1 MMQRSDAIWK
11 SAVVT
16 KDFLE
21 GMRGAIP
28 LAAEQLAV
36 MVRIIQ
42 AARPDLEN
50 FLDLGCGDGVLAQ
63 AVLAH
68 YPDANGVLLDFSEP
82 MIEAAQHKLATCKEN
97 LTFLVQDYGL
107 PQWLEAVK
115 PYAPFD
121 AIVSGFSIHH
131 QPDKRKRELYQE
143 IFDLLKSGG
152 VFLNLEHVA
161 PPSAW
166 VEHIFDEIFVDAT
179 LAYNQSRGVETS
191 REQTAHEYHS
201 RPHKEA
207 NILAPMELQCDWLRE
222 IGFEHVD
229 CYLKIFELALFG
241 GVRPSG

>member
-42 AARPDLEN
+42 SACPNLKN

-68 YPDANGVLLDFSEP
+68 YPDAHGVLLDFSEP
-82 MIEAAQHKLATCKEN
+82 MIEAARHKLASCKEN
-97 LTFLVQDYGL
+97 LTFVVQDYGTA
-107 PQWLEAVK
+107 QWLGSLKAHV
-115 PYAPFD
+115 PFD
-121 AIVSGFSIHH
+121 AVISGFSIHH
-131 QPDKRKRELYQE
+131 QPDERKRELYQE
-143 IFDLLKSGG
+143 IFDLLKPG
-152 VFLNLEHVA
+152 
-161 PPSAW
+161 
-166 VEHIFDEIFVDAT
+166 I
-179 LAYNQSRGVETS
+179 ETS
-191 REQTAHEYHS
+191 REQTAHEYHN

-207 NILAPMELQCDWLRE
+207 NILAPLELQCDWLRE
-222 IGFEHVD
+222 IGFDHVD

-241 GVRPSG
+241 GVRPGG

>member
-1 MMQRSDAIWK
+1 MQRSDAIWK

-16 KDFLE
+16 NDFLE

-42 AARPDLEN
+42 AARPELEN
-50 FLDLGCGDGVLAQ
+50 FLDLGCGDGVLGQ

-68 YPDANGVLLDFSEP
+68 YPDAHGVLLDFSEP
-82 MIEAAQHKLATCKEN
+82 MIEAAQHQLATQKAN
-97 LTFLVQDYGL
+97 LAFLVQDYGL
-107 PQWLEAVK
+107 QRWLESVK

-131 QPDKRKRELYQE
+131 QPNERKRELYQE
-143 IFDLLKSGG
+143 IFDLLQPGG

-161 PPSAW
+161 PPSDW

-179 LAYNQSRGVETS
+179 LAYNQSRGVKIT
-191 REQTAHEYHS
+191 REQTAYEYHN

-241 GVRPSG
+241 GVRPGE